1 MSSVSD
7 FATAI
12 ESVYE
17 AALEPERWP
26 SALAQLAQFIGA
38 PATHWCSGDPMCK
51 AAYPARAGFI
61 SDGSFAGA
69 WETTPY
75 PQGAQMRRDQA
86 DALSRLLP
94 HLQCAARMQL
104 RLSELTAKRHAA
116 YEALNA
122 LNHAIAIVDAR
133 SHVFLANRAAHTLL
147 ESADGISAGPH
158 GLSAATANLT
168 QQLRW
173 LVEQAGGV
181 GGARAAGGS
190 IALERPS
197 MKRALQALI
206 SPLSTD
212 SHWAALLSQKPA
224 AMILIVD
231 PDDASDGIEHRL
243 KSLFNLT
250 PAEARVACAIGKGE
264 ALGTVARSLGVLP
277 STVRT
282 HLHHVF
288 AKTDTRRQ
296 AELVRLIAQVGLVK
310 IDNR

>member
-26 SALAQLAQFIGA
+26 SALAQLAQFIGV
-38 PATHWCSGDPMCK
+38 PATHWCSGDTMSK
-51 AAYPARAGFI
+51 ADYPVRSGFI
-61 SDGSFAGA
+61 GDGNLADT
-69 WETTPY
+69 WEMMPG
-75 PQGAQMRRDQA
+75 PQHGQMRRDQL

-94 HLQCAARMQL
+94 HLQRAARMQL

-116 YEALNA
+116 YEALNV

-133 SHVFLANRAAHTLL
+133 AQVFLANRAAHTLL
-147 ESADGISAGPH
+147 ESADGIGAGPH
-158 GLSAATANLT
+158 GLHAATANLT
-168 QQLRW
+168 QRLRW
-173 LVEQAGGV
+173 LVEQASGA
-181 GGARAAGGS
+181 GGAPAAGGS

-197 MKRALQALI
+197 MKRALQVLI

-212 SHWAALLSQKPA
+212 SQWAALLSQKPA

-243 KSLFNLT
+243 TSLFNLT

-296 AELVRLIAQVGLVK
+296 AELVRLIARVGLVQ